1 MSGQVLVRHPEDLT
15 DSRRQLS
22 DGRVVVAVAV
32 VKSVIV
38 GLHHLVMVL
47 ILESGDNLWQE
58 ILLLSFYT

>member
-15 DSRRQLS
+15 DSCRQLS

-38 GLHHLVMVL
+38 RLHHLVMVL

-58 ILLLSFYT
+58 ILN

>member
-38 GLHHLVMVL
+38 RLHHLVMVL

-58 ILLLSFYT
+58 ILLLSIYT